1 MRKRGTKRKIEI
13 EKRMTKQ
20 QRSVACSKRRPTLF
34 SKAADLCLLSGANI
48 AVFVTSPD
56 ENSDVVYSF
65 SGYSHASEI
74 VDCYLNNKS
83 PPKTT
88 INPESAKFW
97 WEEPDLYRDCDDL
110 SELRIIEDRLMRT
123 KKHLMDYLEKKEK
136 SHSVSKSDQNPNND
150 SGSSS
155 SSSQIASDF
164 GQNPS
169 TSSPSSLK
177 IVSFDQNSY
186 SSLEPSSQVT
196 TCFDQNPVF
205 SVGSES
211 SSDQSRYLVNEDS
224 GFVDGLLCE
233 TEEENNGMRLP
244 QETQT
249 QPMFTEEDQSFWEN
263 LDVDDVFGLFKDD
276 NNLEVPLQDHS
287 STNEEDELL
296 IDISEYLSEE
306 AMECPCFS

>member
-1 MRKRGTKRKIEI
+1 MSSSDCTMRKRGTKRKIEI
-13 EKRMTKQ
+13 EKRLTKQ
-20 QRSVACSKRRPTLF
+20 HSR
-34 SKAADLCLLSGANI
+34 
-48 AVFVTSPD
+48 FVTSPD

-74 VDCYLNNKS
+74 VDCYLNGKS

-88 INPESAKFW
+88 INPESSKFW
-97 WEEPDLYRDCDDL
+97 WEDPNLYGDCDDL

-123 KKHLMDYLEKKEK
+123 KKHLMDCLEKKEK
-136 SHSVSKSDQNPNND
+136 SYSVSKSDQNPKNNGG
-150 SGSSS
+150 SSSSSSS

-169 TSSPSSLK
+169 TSSPF
-177 IVSFDQNSY
+177 FDHHSY

-196 TCFDQNPVF
+196 TCFDQNPIF

-211 SSDQSRYLVNEDS
+211 SSDQFRYLVNEDA
-224 GFVDGLLCE
+224 GFVDCLFE
-233 TEEENNGMRLP
+233 TEEEKNRMIVP

-249 QPMFTEEDQSFWEN
+249 QPMFSEEDQSFWEN
-263 LDVDDVFGLFKDD
+263 LDVDDVFGLFNDD
-276 NNLEVPLQDHS
+276 TNLEVPLQDHS
-287 STNEEDELL
+287 STNEEDEFT

-306 AMECPCFS
+306 AMEWPMF